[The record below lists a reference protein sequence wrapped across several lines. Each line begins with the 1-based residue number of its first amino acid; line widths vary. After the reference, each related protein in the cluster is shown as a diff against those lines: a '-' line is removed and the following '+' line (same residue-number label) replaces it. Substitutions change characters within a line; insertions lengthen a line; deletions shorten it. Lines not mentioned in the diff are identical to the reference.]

1 MVLVVERT
9 SEIVAVGRLN
19 QRRGGGEAEFA
30 VLVSDQFQNL
40 GLGAELLTALIGVAR
55 RENVT
60 RIVGDILSEN
70 RAMQR
75 ACEKAG
81 FRLRYDIPDGVTKA
95 EIDVS
100 ADSPPGA

>member
-1 MVLVVERT
+1 
-9 SEIVAVGRLN
+9 VGRLN
-19 QRRGGGEAEFA
+19 KRRGGGEAEFA

-40 GLGAELLTALIGVAR
+40 GLGTELLTALIGVAR
-55 RENVT
+55 REMSRGSWEISCP
-60 RIVGDILSEN
+60 RIG
-70 RAMQR
+70 R
-75 ACEKAG
+75 EKAG